1 MRVKSESESEVAVV
15 SDSSRPHGLQP
26 TRLLG
31 PWDFPGKSTGMGC
44 HCLLWEDGWG
54 TGAKADT
61 LLLIMKPSSL
71 GREGVG
77 RGKCVTG
84 GAEAFCDTPPS
95 CWTLGAS

>member
-1 MRVKSESESEVAVV
+1 
-15 SDSSRPHGLQP
+15 
-26 TRLLG
+26 
-31 PWDFPGKSTGMGC
+31 MGC
-44 HCLLWEDGWG
+44 HCLLWEDEWG
-54 TGAKADT
+54 TGAKAGT

-95 CWTLGAS
+95 CWTLGASCSPVPLQRLRRSPTLGIGVRNGTCHP